1 MVRTLCFQHRG
12 MASIPGLGTMIL
24 HTVWRDQTEKL
35 GSAGFPLLCVRL
47 TAAPPVGVLRE
58 TSPNTSSKLLW
69 AEHNLGSLECA

>member
-12 MASIPGLGTMIL
+12 MASIPGLGTKIL

-47 TAAPPVGVLRE
+47 TAAPPAGVLRE